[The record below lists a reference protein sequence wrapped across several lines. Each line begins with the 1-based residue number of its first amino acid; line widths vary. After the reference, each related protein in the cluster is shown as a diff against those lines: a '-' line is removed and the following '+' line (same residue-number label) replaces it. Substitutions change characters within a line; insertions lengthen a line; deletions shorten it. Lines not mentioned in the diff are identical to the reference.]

1 MDSVLHSVAGVVV
14 AVVVFGCSA
23 GSALR
28 VVAGLMVVA
37 IVGVVGAFLRS
48 CVPLLPLVGCRASFW
63 SSRLG

>member
-28 VVAGLMVVA
+28 VVAGLMVAA
-37 IVGVVGAFLRS
+37 IVGVVGAFLLS
-48 CVPLLPLVGCRASFW
+48 CVSLLLLVGCRS
-63 SSRLG
+63 LG